1 MEINLVKFEGKGFE
15 KLISTVSGAIGIV
28 YEPTRIKRDAKAK
41 AEELKIIADA
51 NREIRLKD
59 IEADEDIKDKI
70 AIRTAQREIKRQ
82 YNIDNIIKY
91 AASDIAN
98 ENDVSDKPVDE
109 DWITRFFNYAQD
121 ISNEDAQLL
130 WGKLLSNE
138 VKKPGS
144 FSLRTIEILRNIS
157 PSEAQLFQSICE
169 FVFLNIEKSIGFIYN
184 ESKVFENAIS
194 YNNLLI
200 LKESGLVDISFLAH
214 TSKNVFFHS
223 IYNRKL
229 LYAVKKGQKIEVE
242 IPVYNLTQSGLEL
255 FKINS
260 QKTNQA
266 YFDDFIKYF
275 KETYKPDRIR
285 YGEYKYIS
293 NNEVQFIN
301 SDDL

>member
-82 YNIDNIIKY
+82 YNIDNIVKY

-121 ISNEDAQLL
+121 ISNEEAQLL

-169 FVFLNIEKSIGFIYN
+169 FVFLNIVKNVGFIYYSSNVFRN
-184 ESKVFENAIS
+184 EMP
-194 YNNLLI
+194 YNQLLI
-200 LKESGLVDISFLAH
+200 LKESGLIDTAH
-214 TSKNVFFHS
+214 VSHTLNDNVFTT
-223 IYNRKL
+223 IYNSKL
-229 LYAVKKGQKIEVE
+229 LYAIKNEQKMNVQ
-242 IPVYNLTQSGLEL
+242 IPVYNLTQSGMEL

-260 QKTNQA
+260 QKTNQG
-266 YFDDFIKYF
+266 YFNDFVKYF
-275 KETYKPDRIR
+275 KDTYNPNKIIFGDYMLFPNMSITMR
-285 YGEYKYIS
+285 E
-293 NNEVQFIN
+293 FIE
-301 SDDL
+301 L